1 MYNFYIVQ
9 LKELSYLFAWL
20 FYFKIQF
27 KKLYEDIK
35 EETFRKK
42 VYLDNKLKIARH
54 NKLYESG
61 EETYALEMNHFG
73 DLVSIVKINI
83 IHHIMNVVNF
93 KTF

>member
-1 MYNFYIVQ
+1 M
-9 LKELSYLFAWL
+9 
-20 FYFKIQF
+20 QF

-73 DLVSIVKINI
+73 DLVSIAKINFIAYMNI
-83 IHHIMNVVNF
+83 IHF

>member
-1 MYNFYIVQ
+1 LIIYF
-9 LKELSYLFAWL
+9 LKI
-20 FYFKIQF
+20 KF
-27 KKLYEDIK
+27 KKIYEDIK

-73 DLVSIVKINI
+73 DLVSTEKKEFYCDMNIINI
-83 IHHIMNVVNF
+83 
-93 KTF
+93 